1 MAKTARSSAKRAV
14 TKEVNY
20 IRQCIAEDDM
30 DDIDDHVIVLK
41 DLFKKFTLAHDRYH
55 ETLTQ
60 ETDIDESDNYFS
72 EKQRDYISVLDLVKN
87 TKISFKAK
95 AELKSLS
102 ADSNSGDS
110 SSKEYL
116 RLLNLPKV
124 ELEVFHGNPLHFHQF
139 IKAFEANVDK
149 VCDDDDLKL
158 SRLMQYTAGPAK
170 EAIRGCQLIGGT
182 GGYAQARSILDS
194 RFGDPHLV
202 TERLIRELKFGK
214 QVKTPQEIR
223 QLSDDIKNAFLVLS
237 QLRTLQ
243 EVNSQSVIREI
254 MGRFPNYV
262 QLKWKKRAL
271 KSKKSNDSYPTFKEF
286 VEFAAEIAG
295 EVNDP
300 VYGNVFPKRSDR
312 FKREQR
318 TSSESYSVSLS
329 NSNVGATG
337 HSNDKG
343 SRLKRGAYAKSEPPC
358 VLCSQVHRLWHCDQ
372 FKQMSPRERLDV
384 VINHKLCHNCLL
396 SSHRTDDCG
405 KRSVCSVP
413 GCGKKHTKYIHLNDN
428 TSNNVQVSNASFYP
442 NKGTHM
448 PLVQVLV
455 NDACKVYALLDSGS
469 SNSFC
474 SRALVRRLG
483 LTGKSY
489 EFQLRTLNKSGPQRS
504 EAVGLSLSSESGET
518 LELSAVYVVDEIPVK
533 STRIETACYPHLDGL
548 GPMPAYQTDSL
559 MVDLLIGQDNAEALV
574 PLEVRR
580 GKPGEPYAIRTLF
593 GWCVNGQSPTKVP
606 SHNVISNFISALP
619 VRDDVSRLWEI
630 ENEGI
635 GPSSWSREDKL
646 VIDLWDREC
655 RKVDGHYELP
665 IPWRDRSEPLPNNFV
680 VAKPRLDNLHKRLL
694 KEGIYDRYNAE
705 IAKLLERGYAEEV
718 PRSELLNQT
727 SSGWSST
734 VLVSLRESR

>member
-1 MAKTARSSAKRAV
+1 
-14 TKEVNY
+14 
-20 IRQCIAEDDM
+20 
-30 DDIDDHVIVLK
+30 
-41 DLFKKFTLAHDRYH
+41 
-55 ETLTQ
+55 
-60 ETDIDESDNYFS
+60 
-72 EKQRDYISVLDLVKN
+72 
-87 TKISFKAK
+87 
-95 AELKSLS
+95 
-102 ADSNSGDS
+102 
-110 SSKEYL
+110 
-116 RLLNLPKV
+116 
-124 ELEVFHGNPLHFHQF
+124 
-139 IKAFEANVDK
+139 
-149 VCDDDDLKL
+149 
-158 SRLMQYTAGPAK
+158 MQYTAGPAK

-194 RFGDPHLV
+194 RFGYPHLV

-214 QVKTPQEIR
+214 
-223 QLSDDIKNAFLVLS
+223 

-254 MGRFPNYV
+254 MGRFTNCV

-286 VEFAAEIAG
+286 VGFAAEIAG

-300 VYGNVFPKRSDR
+300 VYGNV

-337 HSNDKG
+337 HSNGKG
-343 SRLKRGAYAKSEPPC
+343 SRLKRGDNAKSEPPC

-396 SSHRTDDCG
+396 SSHKTDDCG

-413 GCGKKHTKYIHLNDN
+413 GCGKKHTKNIHLNDN
-428 TSNNVQVSNASFYP
+428 VANVSSSDTSNNVQVSNASFYP

-474 SRALVRRLG
+474 SLALVRRLG

-489 EFQLRTLNKSGPQRS
+489 EFSLRTLNKSGPQRS

-518 LELSAVYVVDEIPVK
+518 LEFSAVYVVDEIPVK

-548 GPMPAYQTDSL
+548 GPMPAY
-559 MVDLLIGQDNAEALV
+559 
-574 PLEVRR
+574 
-580 GKPGEPYAIRTLF
+580 
-593 GWCVNGQSPTKVP
+593 
-606 SHNVISNFISALP
+606 
-619 VRDDVSRLWEI
+619 
-630 ENEGI
+630 
-635 GPSSWSREDKL
+635 
-646 VIDLWDREC
+646 
-655 RKVDGHYELP
+655 
-665 IPWRDRSEPLPNNFV
+665 
-680 VAKPRLDNLHKRLL
+680 
-694 KEGIYDRYNAE
+694 
-705 IAKLLERGYAEEV
+705 
-718 PRSELLNQT
+718 
-727 SSGWSST
+727 
-734 VLVSLRESR
+734 